1 MASVT
6 RLARVARVAML
17 PETRR
22 LIVAARRSSAVRTLA
37 HRVVHDRASL
47 VRDATHPGDP
57 RDRIRSVARH
67 PAARE
72 LANASLVFLPMRYL
86 PLGWAASWAAARIVR
101 RYVHRLG
108 GS

>member
-1 MASVT
+1 MASIT
-6 RLARVARVAML
+6 RLARLVQVATL

-22 LIVAARRSSAVRTLA
+22 LIVAARRSRTVRGLA
-37 HRVVHDRASL
+37 DRVVHDRAGL
-47 VRDATHPGDP
+47 VRRATHPGDP
-57 RDRIRSVARH
+57 RDLIRSAARH

-86 PLGWAASWAAARIVR
+86 PLGWAASWAATRIVR

-108 GS
+108 DS

>member
-86 PLGWAASWAAARIVR
+86 PLGWAASWAATRIVR

>member
-1 MASVT
+1 
-6 RLARVARVAML
+6 ML

-86 PLGWAASWAAARIVR
+86 PLGWAATWAATRIVR